1 MVSRARLRVFLD
13 TNVIFSGFY
22 SAHGVPAAILGHH
35 IRGDIRMVISQQVLD
50 EVIQI
55 LKEKFPNGLPTLKR
69 LLLNASPEIVS
80 DPRPDQIKR
89 WTKELSVGDAAILAA
104 AIQSN
109 PDYFVTG
116 DKHFLKNPGLAK
128 EMDLKVITPTELIKI
143 IERKMK

>member
-1 MVSRARLRVFLD
+1 MVLRAKLRIFLD

-22 SAHGVPAAILGHH
+22 SDRGVPAAILGHH
-35 IRGDIRMVISQQVLD
+35 IRGDIRMVVSQQVLD

-80 DPRPDQIKR
+80 DPRPEQIRR
-89 WTKELSVGDAAILAA
+89 WIKELSVGDAAILAA
-104 AIQSN
+104 AIQAN

-116 DKHFLKNPGLAK
+116 DKHFLKNPGLAEK
-128 EMDLKVITPTELIKI
+128 ARLQIIPPSGMVRI
-143 IERKMK
+143 IENSTK